1 MSQRS
6 WYVTDDVSL
15 GRFAVEEAK
24 LHFAEDEAGA
34 ATAWA
39 EGQYEQDSTGILEQ
53 LGDGDGFDVRVWAEG
68 EQPQTGLVVTLR
80 VDWEPTFWARPRAL
94 PRGGQ

>member
-15 GRFAVEEAK
+15 GKFAVEEAS

-39 EGQYEQDSTGILEQ
+39 DGQYEQDSTGILEQ
-53 LGDGDGFDVRVWAEG
+53 LGDANS
-68 EQPQTGLVVTLR
+68 VVTIR
-80 VDWEPTFWARPRAL
+80 VDWEPTFWVAQPS
-94 PRGGQ
+94 RGGT